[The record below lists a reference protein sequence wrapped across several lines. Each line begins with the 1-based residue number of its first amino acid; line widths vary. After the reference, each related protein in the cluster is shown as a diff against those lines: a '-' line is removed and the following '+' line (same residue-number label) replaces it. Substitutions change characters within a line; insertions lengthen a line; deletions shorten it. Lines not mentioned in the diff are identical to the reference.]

1 MNTSSPRLRIALYSH
16 DAVGLGHVRRNLAI
30 ASALAPIGA
39 DILLLTGTPSASIL
53 PRPARCEV
61 LGLPALAKGSGG
73 AYRARHLE
81 LAADDL
87 LRLRGRVAEAA
98 LLEFD
103 PDLLV
108 VDKHPR
114 GVGYELDHVL
124 ERLRGRGGT
133 RVVLGLRDVLDEPH
147 RTLLEWRRDDCS
159 AALEAWYDE
168 VWVYGD
174 PQVHDVEQQLSMERP
189 LPVPVHHTGFLA
201 PQAPRRV
208 AKPDV
213 PLIVGTV
220 GGGCDGVALA
230 AAVAAADLPP
240 GHRAVVVTGPD
251 MPDADRALVE
261 VVAAGRRDVE
271 VRRMVPGLDAVLD
284 EASAVVT
291 MGGYN
296 AVCESMARG
305 LPTLVVPRV
314 TPRREQQVR
323 AHALARLGALDVLD
337 PQQATAQA
345 IGTWLRGAVH
355 RLPSRPTGV
364 DLRGLDRVQ
373 QHARRL
379 LAGAVRRSHRAVS

>member
-1 MNTSSPRLRIALYSH
+1 MDTSHRLRIALYSH
-16 DAVGLGHVRRNLAI
+16 DAVGLGHVRRNLAV
-30 ASALAPIGA
+30 AAALAPLGA
-39 DILLLTGTPSASIL
+39 DILLLTGTPTASIL
-53 PRPARCEV
+53 PRPAGCEV
-61 LGLPALAKGSGG
+61 LGLPALSKDTAGR
-73 AYRARHLE
+73 YRARHLE
-81 LAADDL
+81 LAADDV
-87 LRLRGRVAEAA
+87 LRLRARVAEAA
-98 LLEFD
+98 LLELD
-103 PDLLV
+103 PDLLI

-114 GVGYELDHVL
+114 GVGYELDSVL

-133 RVVLGLRDVLDEPH
+133 RVVLGLRDILDEPQ
-147 RTLLEWRRDDCS
+147 RTLHEWRRDDS
-159 AALEAWYDE
+159 TAALQAWYDE

-174 PQVHDVEQQLSMERP
+174 PRVHDVGAQLSVDGP
-189 LPVPVHHTGFLA
+189 LPVPVRHTGYLTAQPPARPA
-201 PQAPRRV
+201 PDPAG
-208 AKPDV
+208 

-220 GGGCDGVALA
+220 GGGSDGLALA

-251 MPDADRALVE
+251 MPDADRALFE
-261 VVAAGRRDVE
+261 VVAAGRPDVE
-271 VRRMVPGLDAVLD
+271 VRRMVPGLDAILD
-284 EASAVVT
+284 RASAVVT

-323 AHALARLGALDVLD
+323 AHALARLGAVDVLD
-337 PQQATAQA
+337 PDQATAQA

-355 RLPSRPTGV
+355 RVPQRPADL